1 MPRKA
6 KKASSTGK
14 SGKKLNAYQR
24 HIKSYLKGRKFRS
37 RSAVRKAMKEAAAA
51 WKPGKARKSRS
62 RSRSR

>member
-6 KKASSTGK
+6 AKKRSVSKT
-14 SGKKLNAYQR
+14 GKKLNAYQA

-51 WKPGKARKSRS
+51 WKPGKPRKSRS